1 MLKTLFTLAVLAAVG
16 WFAWNKYV
24 GGPSRIFENPV
35 YGEMRATMNVQ
46 GREIEMV
53 VFARMADESDCK
65 LRALLS
71 WSNALKACPTCT
83 LTPAKCQA
91 QLPAR
96 YARLF
101 NDEPIPSTY
110 LSASAGK
117 ADERDGRMVVFGL
130 TDREGE
136 AIREQMRSVIL
147 QEYRGSAHCV
157 KASGG

>member
-1 MLKTLFTLAVLAAVG
+1 L
-16 WFAWNKYV
+16 
-24 GGPSRIFENPV
+24 E
-35 YGEMRATMNVQ
+35 
-46 GREIEMV
+46 
-53 VFARMADESDCK
+53 
-65 LRALLS
+65 
-71 WSNALKACPTCT
+71 ACPTCT

-91 QLPAR
+91 QLPVR

-136 AIREQMRSVIL
+136 AICAQMRSVIL
-147 QEYRGSAHCV
+147 QAYHGTAHGV
-157 KASGG
+157 KASGA

>member
-1 MLKTLFTLAVLAAVG
+1 MKKLAFLIVLAAAAAY
-16 WFAWNKYV
+16 FYRSYV
-24 GGPSRIFENPV
+24 GGPPRSFENPV
-35 YGEMRATMNVQ
+35 YGEIRVNAQ
-46 GREIEMV
+46 IEGRDLEMALFV
-53 VFARMADESDCK
+53 RSADDDDCK
-65 LRALLS
+65 ARAYRS
-71 WSNALKACPTCT
+71 WAGALKSCPTCELQPT
-83 LTPAKCQA
+83 KCQA

-117 ADERDGRMVVFGL
+117 ADERDGRLVVYGL

-136 AIREQMRSVIL
+136 AVCEVLRSML
-147 QEYRGSAHCV
+147 LESFHGSAHCV